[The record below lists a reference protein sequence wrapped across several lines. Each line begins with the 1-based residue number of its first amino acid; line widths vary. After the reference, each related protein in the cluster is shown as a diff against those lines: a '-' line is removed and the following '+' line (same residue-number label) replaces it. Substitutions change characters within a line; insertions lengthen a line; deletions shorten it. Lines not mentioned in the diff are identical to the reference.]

1 MPLTYDATKI
11 SDRGE
16 LHGSPTEQT
25 KTAYL
30 CFEMM
35 RCGFGWEITQ
45 DNAPKLWKR
54 VKVAQKV
61 WGAILTSPEGE
72 VPYTEADILRRVGYS
87 TNVAMVTD
95 AKFAK
100 SLMAD

>member
-11 SDRGE
+11 TNFEE
-16 LHGSPTEQT
+16 LHESPMEWT
-25 KTAYL
+25 KSAYL

-61 WGAILTSPEGE
+61 WGAILTSSEGD
-72 VPYTEADILRRVGYS
+72 VFYTEADILRRVGYS
-87 TNVAMVTD
+87 TNVAMVTE

>member
-11 SDRGE
+11 TNSKE
-16 LHGSPTEQT
+16 LHESPTERT
-25 KTAYL
+25 KSAYL

-61 WGAILTSPEGE
+61 WGSILTSPEGE
-72 VPYTEADILRRVGYS
+72 VPYTEADIMRRVGYS
-87 TNVAMVTD
+87 TNVPMVTD